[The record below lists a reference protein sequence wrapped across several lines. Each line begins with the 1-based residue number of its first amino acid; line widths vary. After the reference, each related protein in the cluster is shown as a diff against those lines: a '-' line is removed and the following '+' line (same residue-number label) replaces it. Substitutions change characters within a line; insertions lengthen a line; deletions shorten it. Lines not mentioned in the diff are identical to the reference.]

1 MYYINEFGIYVNKVE
16 DLRGKVSE
24 ELYEVI
30 EKLMNKNEIEK
41 LMNKNEINEENNILK
56 DELHSYEM
64 SMEELRFSMNE
75 IENISDKIEDDIF
88 KLMDYLSNA
97 KRIDRREIESKL
109 CLILRDVKKIQNKST
124 DY

>member
-16 DLRGKVSE
+16 DLRGNVSE
-24 ELYEVI
+24 ELYEV
-30 EKLMNKNEIEK
+30 IEK

-64 SMEELRFSMNE
+64 SMEELRFNMNE
-75 IENISDKIEDDIF
+75 IENISDNIEDDIF
-88 KLMDYLSNA
+88 KLMDYLSSA

-124 DY
+124 DH

>member
-16 DLRGKVSE
+16 DLRGNVSE
-24 ELYEVI
+24 ELYEV
-30 EKLMNKNEIEK
+30 IEK

-64 SMEELRFSMNE
+64 SMEELRFNMNE
-75 IENISDKIEDDIF
+75 IEDISDNIEDDIF
-88 KLMDYLSNA
+88 KLMDYLSSA

>member
-16 DLRGKVSE
+16 DLRGNVSE

-30 EKLMNKNEIEK
+30 EKLMNKSETNEENNI
-41 LMNKNEINEENNILK
+41 LNEENNILK

-64 SMEELRFSMNE
+64 SMEEFRFNMNE
-75 IENISDKIEDDIF
+75 IENISDNIEDDIF
-88 KLMDYLSNA
+88 KLMDYLSSA

>member
-16 DLRGKVSE
+16 DLRGNVSE

-30 EKLMNKNEIEK
+30 EKLI
-41 LMNKNEINEENNILK
+41 NKNEINEENNILK

-64 SMEELRFSMNE
+64 SMEELRFNMNE
-75 IENISDKIEDDIF
+75 IENISDNIEDDIF
-88 KLMDYLSNA
+88 KLMDYLSSA

>member
-1 MYYINEFGIYVNKVE
+1 MYYIDEFGIYVNKVE
-16 DLRGKVSE
+16 DLRGNVSE
-24 ELYEVI
+24 ELYEV
-30 EKLMNKNEIEK
+30 IEK

-64 SMEELRFSMNE
+64 SMEEFRFNMNE
-75 IENISDKIEDDIF
+75 IENISDNIEDDIF
-88 KLMDYLSNA
+88 KLMDYLSSA

>member
-1 MYYINEFGIYVNKVE
+1 MYYIDEFGIYVNKVE
-16 DLRGKVSE
+16 DLRGNVSE

-30 EKLMNKNEIEK
+30 EKLMNKNET
-41 LMNKNEINEENNILK
+41 NEENNILK

-64 SMEELRFSMNE
+64 SMEEFRFNMNE
-75 IENISDKIEDDIF
+75 IENISDNIEDDIF
-88 KLMDYLSNA
+88 KLMDYLSSA

>member
-1 MYYINEFGIYVNKVE
+1 MYYIDEFGIYVNKVE

-30 EKLMNKNEIEK
+30 EKLMNKNEA
-41 LMNKNEINEENNILK
+41 NEENNILK

-64 SMEELRFSMNE
+64 SMEEFRFNMNE
-75 IENISDKIEDDIF
+75 IENISDNIEDDIF
-88 KLMDYLSNA
+88 KLMDYTTNA

>member
-1 MYYINEFGIYVNKVE
+1 MYYIDEFGIYVNKVE
-16 DLRGKVSE
+16 DLRGNVSE

-30 EKLMNKNEIEK
+30 EKLMNE
-41 LMNKNEINEENNILK
+41 NEINEENNILK

-64 SMEELRFSMNE
+64 SMEELRFNMNE
-75 IENISDKIEDDIF
+75 IENISDNIEDDIF
-88 KLMDYLSNA
+88 KLMDYLSSA

>member
-1 MYYINEFGIYVNKVE
+1 MYYIDEFGIYVNKVE
-16 DLRGKVSE
+16 DLRGNVSE
-24 ELYEVI
+24 ELYEV
-30 EKLMNKNEIEK
+30 IEK

-75 IENISDKIEDDIF
+75 SENISDNIEDDIF
-88 KLMDYLSNA
+88 KLMDYLSSA

>member
-16 DLRGKVSE
+16 DLRGNVSE
-24 ELYEVI
+24 ELYEV
-30 EKLMNKNEIEK
+30 IEK

-64 SMEELRFSMNE
+64 SMEELRFNMNE
-75 IENISDKIEDDIF
+75 IENISDNIEDDIF
-88 KLMDYLSNA
+88 KLMDYLSSA

>member
-1 MYYINEFGIYVNKVE
+1 MYYIDEFGIYVNKVE
-16 DLRGKVSE
+16 DLRGNVSE

-30 EKLMNKNEIEK
+30 EKLMNKNET
-41 LMNKNEINEENNILK
+41 NEENNILK

-64 SMEELRFSMNE
+64 SMEELRFNMNE

-88 KLMDYLSNA
+88 KLIDYLSSA

>member
-1 MYYINEFGIYVNKVE
+1 MYYIDEFGIYVNKVE
-16 DLRGKVSE
+16 DLRGNVSE

-30 EKLMNKNEIEK
+30 EKLT
-41 LMNKNEINEENNILK
+41 NKNEINAENNILK

-64 SMEELRFSMNE
+64 SMEELRFNMNE
-75 IENISDKIEDDIF
+75 IENISDNIEDDIF
-88 KLMDYLSNA
+88 KLMNYLSSA

-109 CLILRDVKKIQNKST
+109 CLILRDVKKVQNKST

>member
-16 DLRGKVSE
+16 DLRGNVSE

-30 EKLMNKNEIEK
+30 EKLMNKNET
-41 LMNKNEINEENNILK
+41 NEENNILK

-75 IENISDKIEDDIF
+75 IENISDNIEDDIF
-88 KLMDYLSNA
+88 KLMDYLSSA

>member
-1 MYYINEFGIYVNKVE
+1 MYYIDEFGIYVNKVE

-30 EKLMNKNEIEK
+30 EKLMNKNET
-41 LMNKNEINEENNILK
+41 NEENNILK

-64 SMEELRFSMNE
+64 SMEELRFNMNE
-75 IENISDKIEDDIF
+75 IENISDNIEDDIF
-88 KLMDYLSNA
+88 KLMDYLSSA

-109 CLILRDVKKIQNKST
+109 CHILRDIKSIQQKST

>member
-30 EKLMNKNEIEK
+30 EKLMNKNET
-41 LMNKNEINEENNILK
+41 NEENNILK

-64 SMEELRFSMNE
+64 SMEELRFNMNE
-75 IENISDKIEDDIF
+75 IENISDNIEDDIF
-88 KLMDYLSNA
+88 KLMDYLSSA

>member
-1 MYYINEFGIYVNKVE
+1 MYYIDEFGIYVNKVE
-16 DLRGKVSE
+16 DLRGNVSE

-30 EKLMNKNEIEK
+30 EKLMNKNVI
-41 LMNKNEINEENNILK
+41 IEENNLLK

-64 SMEELRFSMNE
+64 SMEEFRFNMNE
-75 IENISDKIEDDIF
+75 IENISDNIEDDIF
-88 KLMDYLSNA
+88 KLMDYLSSA

>member
-16 DLRGKVSE
+16 DLRGNVSE
-24 ELYEVI
+24 ELYEV
-30 EKLMNKNEIEK
+30 IEK

-64 SMEELRFSMNE
+64 LMEELRFNMNE
-75 IENISDKIEDDIF
+75 IENISDNIEDDIF
-88 KLMDYLSNA
+88 KLMDYLSSA

>member
-1 MYYINEFGIYVNKVE
+1 MYYIDEFGIYVNKVE
-16 DLRGKVSE
+16 DLRGNVSE

-30 EKLMNKNEIEK
+30 EKLMNKNET
-41 LMNKNEINEENNILK
+41 NEENNTLEENNILK

-75 IENISDKIEDDIF
+75 IENISDNIEDDIF
-88 KLMDYLSNA
+88 KLMDYLSSA

>member
-1 MYYINEFGIYVNKVE
+1 MYYMDEFGIYVNKVE
-16 DLRGKVSE
+16 DLRGNVSE
-24 ELYEVI
+24 ELYEV
-30 EKLMNKNEIEK
+30 IEK

-64 SMEELRFSMNE
+64 SMEELRFNMNE
-75 IENISDKIEDDIF
+75 IENISDNIEDDIF
-88 KLMDYLSNA
+88 KLMDYLSSA

>member
-1 MYYINEFGIYVNKVE
+1 MYYIDEFGIYVNKVE

-30 EKLMNKNEIEK
+30 EKLMNKNET
-41 LMNKNEINEENNILK
+41 NEENNILENNILK

-64 SMEELRFSMNE
+64 SMEELRFNMNE

-88 KLMDYLSNA
+88 KLMDYTTNA

-109 CLILRDVKKIQNKST
+109 CHILRDIKSIQQKST

>member
-16 DLRGKVSE
+16 DLRGNVSE

-30 EKLMNKNEIEK
+30 EKLMNKNEI
-41 LMNKNEINEENNILK
+41 NEINEENNILK

-64 SMEELRFSMNE
+64 SMEEFRFNMNE
-75 IENISDKIEDDIF
+75 IENISDNIENDIF
-88 KLMDYLSNA
+88 KLMDYLSSA

>member
-16 DLRGKVSE
+16 DLRGNVSE

-30 EKLMNKNEIEK
+30 EKLMNKNET
-41 LMNKNEINEENNILK
+41 NEENNILK

-64 SMEELRFSMNE
+64 SMEELRFNMNE
-75 IENISDKIEDDIF
+75 IENISDNIEDDIF
-88 KLMDYLSNA
+88 KLMDYLSSA

>member
-30 EKLMNKNEIEK
+30 EKLMNKNEI
-41 LMNKNEINEENNILK
+41 NEENNILK

-64 SMEELRFSMNE
+64 SMEELRFNMNE
-75 IENISDKIEDDIF
+75 IENISDNIEDDIF
-88 KLMDYLSNA
+88 KLMDYLSSA

>member
-1 MYYINEFGIYVNKVE
+1 MYYIDEFGIYVNKVE
-16 DLRGKVSE
+16 DLRGNVSE

-30 EKLMNKNEIEK
+30 EKLMNKNET
-41 LMNKNEINEENNILK
+41 NEENNILK

-64 SMEELRFSMNE
+64 SMEELRFNMNE
-75 IENISDKIEDDIF
+75 IENISDNIEDDIF
-88 KLMDYLSNA
+88 KLMDYLSSA

>member
-30 EKLMNKNEIEK
+30 EKLMNKNET
-41 LMNKNEINEENNILK
+41 NEENNILQ

-64 SMEELRFSMNE
+64 SMEELRFNMNE

-88 KLMDYLSNA
+88 KLMDYTTNA

-109 CLILRDVKKIQNKST
+109 CHILRDIKSIQQKST

>member
-1 MYYINEFGIYVNKVE
+1 MYYIDEFGIYVNKVE
-16 DLRGKVSE
+16 DLRGNVSE
-24 ELYEVI
+24 ELYEV
-30 EKLMNKNEIEK
+30 IEK

-64 SMEELRFSMNE
+64 SMEELRFNMNE
-75 IENISDKIEDDIF
+75 IENISDNIEDDIF

>member
-1 MYYINEFGIYVNKVE
+1 MYYINEFDIYVSKIE

-30 EKLMNKNEIEK
+30 EKLMNKNET
-41 LMNKNEINEENNILK
+41 NEENNILK

-75 IENISDKIEDDIF
+75 IENISDNIEDDIF
-88 KLMDYLSNA
+88 KLMDYLSSA

>member
-1 MYYINEFGIYVNKVE
+1 MYYIDEFGIYVNKVE
-16 DLRGKVSE
+16 DLRGNVSE
-24 ELYEVI
+24 ELYEV
-30 EKLMNKNEIEK
+30 IEK

-64 SMEELRFSMNE
+64 SMEELRFNMNE
-75 IENISDKIEDDIF
+75 IENISDNIEDDIF
-88 KLMDYLSNA
+88 KLMNYLSSA

>member
-16 DLRGKVSE
+16 DLRGNVSE

-30 EKLMNKNEIEK
+30 EKLMNE
-41 LMNKNEINEENNILK
+41 NEINEENNILK

-64 SMEELRFSMNE
+64 SMEELRFNMNE
-75 IENISDKIEDDIF
+75 IENISDNIEDDIF
-88 KLMDYLSNA
+88 KLMDYLSSA

>member
-1 MYYINEFGIYVNKVE
+1 MYYIDEFGIYVNKVE

-30 EKLMNKNEIEK
+30 EKLMNKNET
-41 LMNKNEINEENNILK
+41 NEENNILENNILK

-88 KLMDYLSNA
+88 KLMDYLSSA

>member
-16 DLRGKVSE
+16 DLRGNVSE

-30 EKLMNKNEIEK
+30 EKLMNKNEI
-41 LMNKNEINEENNILK
+41 NEQNNILK

-64 SMEELRFSMNE
+64 SMEELRFNMNE
-75 IENISDKIEDDIF
+75 IENISDNIEDDIF
-88 KLMDYLSNA
+88 KLMDYLSSA

>member
-1 MYYINEFGIYVNKVE
+1 MYYIDEFGIYVNKVE
-16 DLRGKVSE
+16 DLRGNVSE
-24 ELYEVI
+24 ELYEV
-30 EKLMNKNEIEK
+30 IEK

-64 SMEELRFSMNE
+64 SMEEFRFNMNE
-75 IENISDKIEDDIF
+75 IENISDNIEDDIF

>member
-1 MYYINEFGIYVNKVE
+1 MYYIDEFGIYVNKVE
-16 DLRGKVSE
+16 DLRGNVSE
-24 ELYEVI
+24 ELYEV
-30 EKLMNKNEIEK
+30 IEK

-88 KLMDYLSNA
+88 KLMDYLSSA

>member
-16 DLRGKVSE
+16 DLRGNVSE
-24 ELYEVI
+24 ELYEV
-30 EKLMNKNEIEK
+30 IEK

-64 SMEELRFSMNE
+64 SMEELRFNMNE
-75 IENISDKIEDDIF
+75 IESISDNIEDDIF
-88 KLMDYLSNA
+88 KLMDYLSSA

>member
-1 MYYINEFGIYVNKVE
+1 MYYIDEFGIYVNKVE
-16 DLRGKVSE
+16 DLRDNVSE
-24 ELYEVI
+24 ELYEV
-30 EKLMNKNEIEK
+30 IEK

-64 SMEELRFSMNE
+64 SMEELRFNMNE
-75 IENISDKIEDDIF
+75 IENISDNIEDDIF
-88 KLMDYLSNA
+88 KLMDYLSSA

-109 CLILRDVKKIQNKST
+109 CHILRDIKSIQQKST

>member
-30 EKLMNKNEIEK
+30 EKLMNKNET
-41 LMNKNEINEENNILK
+41 NEENNILK

-64 SMEELRFSMNE
+64 SMEELRFNMNE

-88 KLMDYLSNA
+88 KLIDYTTNA

-109 CLILRDVKKIQNKST
+109 CHILRDIKLIQQKST

>member
-16 DLRGKVSE
+16 DLRGNVSE
-24 ELYEVI
+24 ELYEV
-30 EKLMNKNEIEK
+30 IEK

-64 SMEELRFSMNE
+64 SMEELRFNMNE
-75 IENISDKIEDDIF
+75 IENISDNIEDDIF

>member
-16 DLRGKVSE
+16 DLRGNVSE

-30 EKLMNKNEIEK
+30 EKLMNKNER
-41 LMNKNEINEENNILK
+41 NEENNILK

-64 SMEELRFSMNE
+64 SMEELRFNMNE
-75 IENISDKIEDDIF
+75 IENISDNIEDDIF
-88 KLMDYLSNA
+88 KLMDYLSSA